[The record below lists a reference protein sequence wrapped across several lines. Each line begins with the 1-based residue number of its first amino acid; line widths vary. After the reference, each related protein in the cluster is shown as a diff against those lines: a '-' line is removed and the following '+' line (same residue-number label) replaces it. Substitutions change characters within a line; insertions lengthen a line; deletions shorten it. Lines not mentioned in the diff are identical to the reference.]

1 MAPALLSTNDV
12 KDSLALGGAV
22 ANAPSDTA
30 LSRLIAAESAE
41 VLRVVD
47 DPLGVSFEGV
57 LTRLTLTT
65 VDVENWWTPGK
76 VVGDTRLKRPVN
88 RRGTNYGRNYSEH
101 YAYSESPVPGTDMR
115 VRLTGLTV
123 DTSPG
128 GDLSFKVTLSGA
140 RLPQADESNIDV
152 ADVFKEG
159 GIAEDKSLYFIHD
172 WTLYELGFGA
182 INRADTDASETTVI
196 WEYADT
202 DAEGMAF
209 STAFA
214 GVVADTEIDLIV
226 ADAAAYVS
234 HTAQDLLAV
243 MRNALL
249 ELLTVRLEFDAMD
262 SVRDGTYS
270 AVRSD
275 YEKERA
281 RILGMVQE
289 FTPWEQMIA

>member
-1 MAPALLSTNDV
+1 MAPTLLSTDDV

-30 LSRLIAAESAE
+30 LNRLIAAESAE

-47 DPLGVSFEGV
+47 DPLGVSFSGV
-57 LTRLTLTT
+57 LTRLTLIT
-65 VDVENWWTPGK
+65 VDASNWWTPGK
-76 VVGDTRLKRPVN
+76 VIGDTRLRRPVN
-88 RRGTNYGRNYSEH
+88 RRSTNYGCSYSEH
-101 YAYSESPVPGTDMR
+101 YAYSESPIPGTDMR

-128 GDLSFKVTLSGA
+128 GSLSFKTTLSGS
-140 RLPQADESNIDV
+140 RLPQADESNIDI
-152 ADVFKEG
+152 ADVFDEG

-182 INRADTDASETTVI
+182 INRDDTDASETTVI

-209 STAFA
+209 STAFT
-214 GVVADTEIDLIV
+214 GVVADTEVDLIV

-249 ELLTVRLEFDAMD
+249 ELLTVRLEFDALD
-262 SVRDGTYS
+262 SIRDGTYS
-270 AVRSD
+270 ATRSN
-275 YEKERA
+275 YEKERM
-281 RILGMVQE
+281 RILAMVQE
-289 FTPWEQMIA
+289 FTPWDRMIA